1 MNDEQLK
8 HLKKQYKIALDR
20 NLDSFTF
27 YGQTLLTTYAKYLID
42 MSIPNKIKKLYLIC
56 YNI

>member
-20 NLDSFTF
+20 NLESFIF
-27 YGQTLLTTYAKYLID
+27 YGQTLLVTYAKYLIE
-42 MSIPNKIKKLYLIC
+42 SEESKRPKK
-56 YNI
+56 

>member
-20 NLDSFTF
+20 NLESFVF
-27 YGQTLLTTYAKYLID
+27 YGQTLLVTYAKYLIEYEE
-42 MSIPNKIKKLYLIC
+42 SKRPKK
-56 YNI
+56 

>member
-20 NLDSFTF
+20 NLESFIF
-27 YGQTLLTTYAKYLID
+27 YGQTLLTTYAKYLIENEE
-42 MSIPNKIKKLYLIC
+42 SKRPKK
-56 YNI
+56 